1 MRRLPLVLGL
11 LALVAVVVVGLS
23 QAGSNDKPKNSAPSP
38 AEIARAF
45 RGSPP
50 PLAALHRQ
58 ANGILGGGLP
68 ALEARLK
75 SLRGVPVVV
84 NKWASWCG
92 PCKFEFPFLQELA
105 VKYGRRVAFVGLNT
119 GDNTA
124 NARRFLSRFPV
135 SYPSFSDPDEKL
147 ADALK
152 ASKNFP
158 STLFLDRDGQLNF
171 QHQGAY
177 ADATDLEDDIR
188 RYALGS

>member
-45 RGSPP
+45 RSSPP
-50 PLAALHRQ
+50 PLAALHRE
-58 ANGILGGGLP
+58 ANLILGGGLP
-68 ALEARLK
+68 ALEARLR

-92 PCKFEFPFLQELA
+92 PCKFEFPFLQELS
-105 VKYGRRVAFVGLNT
+105 VRYGRRVAFVGLNT
-119 GDNTA
+119 GDNTPS
-124 NARRFLSRFPV
+124 ARRFLRRFPV

-147 ADALK
+147 ANALE

-158 STLFLDRDGQLNF
+158 STLFLDRRGRLNF

-177 ADATDLEDDIR
+177 QNATDLEDDIR